1 MKKVTELL
9 KRGRLCISKTL
20 VVLPC
25 SKFSGIQ
32 RHQASPVSQLHVSGE
47 LVSADGI
54 PQDKNN
60 SEVYSYN
67 QSVLWQQTHTQTSGG
82 QKEYVV

>member
-1 MKKVTELL
+1 MYIQDINCSTMFKVFRYSET
-9 KRGRLCISKTL
+9 
-20 VVLPC
+20 
-25 SKFSGIQ
+25 SG
-32 RHQASPVSQLHVSGE
+32 PVSQSHVSGE

-67 QSVLWQQTHTQTSGG
+67 QSVLWQQTHTETSGG
-82 QKEYVV
+82 QKDYVV